1 MRRTAIFMAM
11 TALLLLT
18 AGCTALLGGERAD
31 LTNDGVFEIRIETDK
46 TEYAQDEAVDCHAT
60 VKYVGG
66 ADSITIYSADPLV
79 GFGVKGGRFD
89 GSYVVSD
96 VLKST
101 TFKKGE
107 EVRFDYVK
115 TGGFALEDADAAF
128 WESWFA
134 EPSLKLPAGKYDIS
148 ATISGFFDPDD
159 YAGTAYTLSVST
171 AVNVTP

>member
-1 MRRTAIFMAM
+1 MAL
-11 TALLLLT
+11 TALLLMA
-18 AGCTALLGGERAD
+18 AGCTALLGDERED

-46 TEYAQDEAVDCHAT
+46 DAYTTDEAVDCHAT

-89 GSYVVSD
+89 GSYAMND

-107 EVRFDYVK
+107 SVRFDYVK
-115 TGGFALEDADAAF
+115 TGGFASEDADAAF
-128 WESWFA
+128 WKSWFA
-134 EPSLKLPAGKYDIS
+134 EPSLKLPAGTYELS

-159 YAGTAYTLSVST
+159 YTGTAYTRSASID
-171 AVNVTP
+171 VNVTP